1 MTNFPPSLSRVPPR
15 KSTDGQMGR
24 LEQQV
29 EKEKKRRERLN
40 AVETA
45 MKSLPLKPG
54 AEAEITKLSGLFEQA
69 YYAAINKLE
78 DKAATTHTMAGE
90 LATLA
95 KGLGKV
101 ANLVENLHPNTLKL
115 WAAGTDPALNGGSL
129 LFILKEAEAWS
140 EAGIDT
146 LKRAKRIGKPGRTED
161 LVARWMKE
169 TAAFV
174 YEGLTTRK
182 ANIAYDACASRQ
194 SETPFQGFLDRIFE
208 IYGVKASAKSRAR
221 KR

>member
-78 DKAATTHTMAGE
+78 DKAATRTRWRESWH
-90 LATLA
+90 
-95 KGLGKV
+95 
-101 ANLVENLHPNTLKL
+101 L
-115 WAAGTDPALNGGSL
+115 WL
-129 LFILKEAEAWS
+129 
-140 EAGIDT
+140 
-146 LKRAKRIGKPGRTED
+146 R
-161 LVARWMKE
+161 V
-169 TAAFV
+169 
-174 YEGLTTRK
+174 
-182 ANIAYDACASRQ
+182 
-194 SETPFQGFLDRIFE
+194 
-208 IYGVKASAKSRAR
+208 
-221 KR
+221 